1 MGTQTG
7 IPSERIFDMKL
18 TSKLLVLLVLGLLAV
33 SASAKVER
41 ITVPKGTEVIL
52 AFDQALSS
60 KTAKVG
66 QSVALH
72 VKNGVNIGG
81 HTVLKAGTKVTA
93 KISEVDKRKRYGINA
108 KMRIVLNPVKSAYGG
123 MITLE
128 PRSKG
133 KYVGGKKSNEAAGA
147 TAGGAILL
155 GPVGL
160 VGGYF
165 VHGKPVNIK
174 VGDQLSTEVSKTVTL
189 VHK

>member
-1 MGTQTG
+1 
-7 IPSERIFDMKL
+7 MKL
-18 TSKLLVLLVLGLLAV
+18 TSKLFVLLLIGSLAV
-33 SASAKVER
+33 SASAKVEQ
-41 ITVPKGTEVIL
+41 IIVPKGTEVIL
-52 AFDQALSS
+52 AFNQALSS

-81 HTVLKAGTKVTA
+81 RTVLKAGTKVTA
-93 KISEVDKRKRYGINA
+93 TISQVDKRGHYGVNA
-108 KMRIVLNPVKSAYGG
+108 KMRIVLNPVRSAYGA
-123 MITLE
+123 MINLE

-133 KYVGGKKSNEAAGA
+133 KYIGGKKTNEAAGA

-165 VHGKPVNIK
+165 VHGKPVTIK
-174 VGDQLSTEVSKTVTL
+174 VGDLLVTEVSKTVTL
-189 VHK
+189 VRGK

>member
-1 MGTQTG
+1 
-7 IPSERIFDMKL
+7 MKL
-18 TSKLLVLLVLGLLAV
+18 TSKLLVLLLLVSLAV

-41 ITVPKGTEVIL
+41 ITVPKGTQVIL
-52 AFDQALSS
+52 AFDQALNS

-72 VKNGVNIGG
+72 VKNTVKIAD
-81 HTVLKAGTKVTA
+81 HTILAAGTKVTA
-93 KISEVDKRKRYGINA
+93 KISQVDKRGHYGVNA

-123 MITLE
+123 MINLE

-133 KYVGGKKSNEAAGA
+133 KYLGGKKSNEAAGA

-174 VGDQLSTEVSKTVTL
+174 VGDQLVTEVSKTVTL
-189 VHK
+189 VRGK

>member
-1 MGTQTG
+1 
-7 IPSERIFDMKL
+7 MKL
-18 TSKLLVLLVLGLLAV
+18 TSKLLVLLLLGLLAA

-66 QSVALH
+66 ESVALH
-72 VKNGVNIGG
+72 VKNAVKIAG
-81 HTVLKAGTKVTA
+81 HTILAAGTKVTA
-93 KISEVDKRKRYGINA
+93 TISQVDKRKRYGVNA
-108 KMRIVLNPVKSAYGG
+108 KMRMVLNPVRSAYGG

-133 KYVGGKKSNEAAGA
+133 QYVGGKKTNEAAGA

-165 VHGKPVNIK
+165 IHGKAVTIK
-174 VGDQLSTEVSKTVTL
+174 VGDQLATQVSKTVTL
-189 VHK
+189 VRGK

>member
-1 MGTQTG
+1 M
-7 IPSERIFDMKL
+7 
-18 TSKLLVLLVLGLLAV
+18 
-33 SASAKVER
+33 
-41 ITVPKGTEVIL
+41 GTEVIL

-72 VKNGVNIGG
+72 VKNNVKVAGY
-81 HTVLKAGTKVTA
+81 TVLAAGKKVSAT
-93 KISEVDKRKRYGINA
+93 ISQVDKRGHYGVNA

-123 MITLE
+123 MLNLE

-133 KYVGGKKSNEAAGA
+133 KYLGGKKTNEAAGA

-165 VHGKPVNIK
+165 IHGKAVTVK
-174 VGDQLSTEVSKTVTL
+174 VGDLLVTEVSKTVTL
-189 VHK
+189 VRRK

>member
-1 MGTQTG
+1 
-7 IPSERIFDMKL
+7 MKL
-18 TSKLLVLLVLGLLAV
+18 TTKLLLLLLLGSLAV

-66 QSVALH
+66 ESVALH
-72 VKNGVNIGG
+72 VKNGVKIAG
-81 HTVLKAGTKVTA
+81 HTILAAGTKVTA
-93 KISEVDKRKRYGINA
+93 TISKVDQRKRYGINA

-123 MITLE
+123 MLNLE

-133 KYVGGKKSNEAAGA
+133 KSVGGKKSNQAAGA

-160 VGGYF
+160 AGGYF
-165 VHGKPVNIK
+165 IHGKAVAVK
-174 VGDQLSTEVSKTVTL
+174 VGDQLVTEVSKTVTL
-189 VHK
+189 VRGK

>member
-1 MGTQTG
+1 
-7 IPSERIFDMKL
+7 MKR
-18 TSKLLVLLVLGLLAV
+18 TSKLLVILLLGLLAV
-33 SASAKVER
+33 SVSANAER

-66 QSVALH
+66 ESVALH
-72 VKNGVNIGG
+72 VKNSVKIAGS
-81 HTVLKAGTKVTA
+81 TVLAAGTKVTA
-93 KISEVDKRKRYGINA
+93 TISQVDKRKRYGINA
-108 KMRIVLNPVKSAYGG
+108 KMRIVLNQVRSTYGE

-133 KYVGGKKSNEAAGA
+133 QYVGGKKSNEAAGA

-165 VHGKPVNIK
+165 IHGKPVTIK
-174 VGDQLSTEVSKTVTL
+174 VGDELVTEVAQTVTL
-189 VHK
+189 RR

>member
-1 MGTQTG
+1 
-7 IPSERIFDMKL
+7 MKL
-18 TSKLLVLLVLGLLAV
+18 GTKLLALLLLGLLAV
-33 SASAKVER
+33 NAGAKVEN

-60 KTAKVG
+60 KTTKVG
-66 QSVALH
+66 DSVALH
-72 VKNGVNIGG
+72 VKNDVKIAD
-81 HTVLKAGTKVTA
+81 HVVLAAGTKVTA
-93 KISEVDKRKRYGINA
+93 TISQVDKRKRYGINA
-108 KMRIVLNPVKSAYGG
+108 KMRIVLNPVKSAYGE

-133 KYVGGKKSNEAAGA
+133 KYVGGKKSGEAAGA

-165 VHGKPVNIK
+165 IHGKPVAIK
-174 VGDQLSTEVSKTVTL
+174 VGDLLATQVSKTVTL
-189 VHK
+189 VRGK

>member
-1 MGTQTG
+1 
-7 IPSERIFDMKL
+7 MKL
-18 TSKLLVLLVLGLLAV
+18 TSRLLVLLLLGLLAV
-33 SASAKVER
+33 SASAKDDR
-41 ITVPKGTEVIL
+41 ITVPKGTDVTL
-52 AFDQALSS
+52 VFDQALSS

-72 VKNGVNIGG
+72 VKDDVAIAGQ
-81 HTVLKAGTKVTA
+81 TALAAGTKVTA
-93 KISEVDKRKRYGINA
+93 TISQVDKRKRYGVNA
-108 KMRIVLNPVKSAYGG
+108 KMRIVINPVKSAYGG

-133 KYVGGKKSNEAAGA
+133 QYVGGKKSNEAAGA

-160 VGGYF
+160 IGGFF

-174 VGDQLSTEVSKTVTL
+174 VGDLLPTEVATDVTL
-189 VHK
+189 ERK